1 MRETGDRGGFV
12 LAVFSSP
19 SHSFTKPQQP
29 DITLLEGLGVEGD
42 AHCGVTVKHRH
53 DAKKDPMRP
62 NYRQVHLLQAELLDE
77 VKRKGFDVGL
87 GELGENI
94 ATRGIDLLAL
104 PTGAILHIGGEA
116 VVRVTGLR
124 NPCIQIERFRA
135 GLLEQVLERR
145 AGAEPI
151 RKMGVMGVIV
161 KGGRV
166 RAGDDIQIAIP
177 AGARTA
183 LQVV

>member
-1 MRETGDRGGFV
+1 MRETGDRGGLV
-12 LAVFSSP
+12 LAVYSSP
-19 SHSFTKPQQP
+19 SHSFTKSQQP

-62 NYRQVHLLQAELLDE
+62 NFRQVHLLQAELLDE

-116 VVRVTGLR
+116 V
-124 NPCIQIERFRA
+124 A
-135 GLLEQVLERR
+135 SDD
-145 AGAEPI
+145 AETATFYTLNE
-151 RKMGVMGVIV
+151 M
-161 KGGRV
+161 
-166 RAGDDIQIAIP
+166 
-177 AGARTA
+177 TA
-183 LQVV
+183 LPLAGSVFAVAEDLLDPGGDAGPLEL